1 MSRNKAPF
9 VPYAVIL
16 LSVIACM
23 CCAALFYI
31 FAQTFAQRMTPGH
44 LPSKAASLIMV
55 MSICSLP
62 TGLAVY
68 GFLFHRFGSSS
79 SVILFLAYCKFG
91 YRGDDRNIF

>member
-23 CCAALFYI
+23 CCAALFHI

-44 LPSKAASLIMV
+44 LPGKAASLIMV

-62 TGLAVY
+62 TGLAVCFWPVASLVIAVMT
-68 GFLFHRFGSSS
+68 GIFLKKPLPE
-79 SVILFLAYCKFG
+79 IQAE
-91 YRGDDRNIF
+91 